1 MVLNYAKDERR
12 PPMSAPTFTPGPWSI
27 EGRRG
32 AGYIISA
39 GVNPYGDGPDSYVGV
54 LDPMFH
60 VAGERTEEHAA
71 NARLIAAA
79 PVLLEK
85 LTFAVAIL
93 EEARARVD
101 YAEGSLGQIEID
113 EAIEEGYAAIAK
125 ATGQ

>member
-1 MVLNYAKDERR
+1 MVLDYAKDERR
-12 PPMSAPTFTPGPWSI
+12 PPAEHTPGPWTI

-32 AGYIISA
+32 PGFIISA
-39 GVNPYGDGPDSYVGV
+39 GINAAADGPANYVGV
-54 LDPMFH
+54 IDPLFH